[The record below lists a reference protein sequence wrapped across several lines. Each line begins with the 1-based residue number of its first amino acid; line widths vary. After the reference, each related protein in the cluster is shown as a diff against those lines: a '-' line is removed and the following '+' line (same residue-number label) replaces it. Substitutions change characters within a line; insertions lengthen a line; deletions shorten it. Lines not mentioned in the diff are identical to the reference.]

1 MISPFT
7 DSDLNEIRTLFTH
20 QTPGITYLNHAAIS
34 PFPVSVQKA
43 LSHWRDIRANGPV
56 DNFSELED
64 TVSHTRALLA
74 NYIGSASPNHITFM
88 GNTSDGLSAVANGL
102 DWTEGDEIILN
113 TMEFPSNVHPFR
125 ILESKGVRLQ
135 FIPHQNFTI
144 TPDHI
149 RNSITP
155 NTKLLSI
162 SAVQYLSGYRA
173 DLEEIGRLCREHN
186 ILFVVDG
193 IQALGAATVD
203 VESCKIDALAAGA
216 HKWLMS
222 PMGIG
227 FLYLSEN
234 IQRKMKPVKTGW
246 LSVEDPWSLSDFNK
260 PWLPINSHLETGTIN
275 ILGVAGLK
283 SSLELFETIGHDDI
297 EKHIQSLT
305 GYIHD
310 RLQDTPGHNISIISP
325 GDPDHRLGIISF
337 RIEGTDSCETVVEQL
352 KKSGITISAREHYF
366 RLSPHFYNTKEE
378 VESALDQLFN
388 ILSHTAIER

>member
-20 QTPGITYLNHAAIS
+20 QTSGITYLNHAAIS

-43 LSHWRDIRANGPV
+43 LSYWRDVRANGPV

-64 TVSHTRALLA
+64 TVSHTRAILA
-74 NYIGSASPNHITFM
+74 NYIGSASPNQLTFM

-155 NTKLLSI
+155 NTKLVSI

-173 DLEEIGRLCREHN
+173 NLEEIGRLCREHN

-193 IQALGAATVD
+193 IQALGAAPID

-246 LSVEDPWSLSDFNK
+246 LSVENPWSLSDFNK

-275 ILGVAGLK
+275 IFGVAGLK

-305 GYIHD
+305 GYIYD
-310 RLQDTPGHNISIISP
+310 RLQDTTGHNISIISP
-325 GDPDHRLGIISF
+325 GDPDRRLGIISF

-352 KKSGITISAREHYF
+352 KKKGITISAREHYF

-388 ILSHTAIER
+388 ILSHTVNE